1 VTTLLF
7 GSPERARR
15 GTRALTIAA
24 CICVPGLVLGAFAAA
39 HIWRHRQPPPST
51 RWGWSVVGALAFLYM
66 APLVQWRWPGQ
77 VVAGTSFGSLI
88 GCTVAE
94 MLIAPM
100 ALQAFTWLREP
111 LPRPLDDQGHP
122 TAPDMTVVQDPDG
135 RPHETSMAPPST
147 VPGGTTAPA
156 PSEKAASPLPRPGL
170 SPSPSE
176 EPRFR
181 LGADRVGRPVDIT
194 LTGEASVLI
203 LGLPGTGKSTTLI
216 RLTSEALRLGWCAII
231 CDLKGSGL
239 VARSIRGMATQHT
252 VPLYTIDRSDPH
264 TLGYN
269 PCAGTASDIGNRL
282 VGAFTFTG
290 IAAVYQQVALDA
302 VTKVAAAVE
311 ARDGAVT
318 LGALV
323 AALQVDE
330 MAALGR
336 AAANATKGVARDAPD
351 YVDYIAQLNAL
362 STATRATRLLQEGV
376 IGIQK
381 RLSSLDSGTFGT
393 LLRHTPSLDWDA
405 ITAQPSL
412 TYVSMPVLASPSDVE
427 LLGRVMVQD
436 IKQLADRRLRSGV
449 RPKCLLILDEFGA
462 LNEPS
467 QVIDL
472 ILQGREAG
480 ITTVASTQF
489 VPATPALSHAL
500 LGAGVVIA
508 HRVASA
514 DAELLASQFG
524 TVPSIDVAT
533 QVDYQTGEV
542 TRGTVR
548 RGQTYAITPDQFR
561 NLAPGDVALR
571 VTREA
576 PALRH
581 RIVHITREEM

>member
-1 VTTLLF
+1 MIDPAREPGRV
-7 GSPERARR
+7 ARR
-15 GTRALTIAA
+15 GRWALIMTGCAVA
-24 CICVPGLVLGAFAAA
+24 PGLVLGVLLTDTL
-39 HIWRHRQPPPST
+39 WRRRQTPPST
-51 RWGWSVVGALAFLYM
+51 RWGWSVIGTLASLYM

-77 VVAGTSFGSLI
+77 VVTGASFGSLI
-88 GCTVAE
+88 GCAVAE

-100 ALQAFTWLREP
+100 ALQVAGWLREP
-111 LPRPLDDQGHP
+111 HP
-122 TAPDMTVVQDPDG
+122 QRVDEQKQLTALGMASAQDHDG
-135 RPHETSMAPPST
+135 KTHKMAAPPSS
-147 VPGGTTAPA
+147 A
-156 PSEKAASPLPRPGL
+156 AASWSTTSAPDEEAT
-170 SPSPSE
+170 SPSPRLEPPSPTE

-181 LGADRVGRPVDIT
+181 FGIDRVGRSVDID
-194 LTGEASVLI
+194 LAGEASVLV
-203 LGLPGTGKSTTLI
+203 LGLPGTGKSTSLI
-216 RLTSEALRLGWCAII
+216 RLVSESLRLGWCAVI

-239 VARSIRGMATQHT
+239 LSRSVRRLAERHA
-252 VPLYTIDRSDPH
+252 VPLYTIDRSDPR

-302 VTKVAAAVE
+302 VMKVAAAVE
-311 ARDGAVT
+311 ARDGGVT

-336 AAANATKGVARDAPD
+336 AAANATKGIARDAPD
-351 YVDYIAQLNAL
+351 YVDYITQLTAL
-362 STATRATRLLQEGV
+362 SSATRATRVLQEGV

-381 RLSSLDSGTFGT
+381 RLSSLDSGTFGA
-393 LLRHTPSLDWDA
+393 LLRRTPSLDWDA
-405 ITAQPSL
+405 VTAQPSL
-412 TYVSMPVLASPSDVE
+412 TYVSMPVLASPADTE

-436 IKQLADRRLRSGV
+436 IKQLADRRLRSGA

-462 LNEPS
+462 LNEPT
-467 QVIDL
+467 QIIDL

-489 VPATPALSHAL
+489 MPATPALSHAL
-500 LGAGVVIA
+500 LGAGVVVA
-508 HRVASA
+508 HRVASP

-524 TVPSIDVAT
+524 TVPNMDVAT

-561 NLAPGDVALR
+561 NLSPGEVALR
-571 VTREA
+571 VTREV

-581 RIVHITREEM
+581 RIVRITREEI